1 MKVAT
6 VVGTVISTVNIPLL
20 DQHRLLLCD
29 IQDISGEASG
39 YTIAVDVV
47 DAGVGE
53 TVLVLDE
60 GNSARQILGLDWG
73 AIRAVVVG
81 VVDELV
87 VDGEV
92 RHPVS

>member
-29 IQDISGEASG
+29 IQDISGDASG

>member
-29 IQDISGEASG
+29 IQDVSGEASG

-47 DAGVGE
+47 GAGVGE

-60 GNSARQILGLDWG
+60 GNSARQILGRDWG

-92 RHPVS
+92 RHVAG